1 MSFTWS
7 IIQRADS
14 DPLSGSMCPPLI
26 RPAVSASAGLMISGF
41 AQAGAALAEQGYVSR
56 AAEAAAF
63 LRTHL
68 FDPDSGRLLRS
79 CYRGKD
85 NSVEQR

>member
-1 MSFTWS
+1 MPSLT
-7 IIQRADS
+7 
-14 DPLSGSMCPPLI
+14 CPG
-26 RPAVSASAGLMISGF
+26 VFASAGLMISGF

-56 AAEAAAF
+56 AAQAAAF